1 MTEPANLGKY
11 EIRGILGRGAMGTV
25 YDGWDPIIF
34 RRVAIKSVRL
44 PDAANTE
51 TQEELERF
59 KREAQAAGRLHHPNI
74 VGIYDYGETSEL
86 AYIVMEF
93 VDGDSLKGLL
103 DKQQR
108 FPVSETARILEQL
121 LTGLQFSHDRG
132 VVHRDIKPANVMM
145 TPAGEVK
152 IADFGIARIEN
163 SSMTQAGTVMGTPA
177 YMSPEQF
184 MGQTVDA
191 RTDLY
196 STGVLLYQMLTGE
209 RPFEGSMT
217 GIMHKALHT
226 DPPPPSALSVNSPRS
241 MDAVVARAMAKRP
254 EDRFPDAKAFAL
266 ALRDALNNPALN
278 ASIPAAMADE
288 DATVVKG
295 ASWPSSAAQDATV
308 VAAQPP
314 RSAAAQPGRRPAEAP
329 PTQIPAALP
338 PTAPPTASPK
348 GSRAPLIVTLIVIVL
363 VVAGG
368 GAWYALKMQGPPAIV
383 AQSPSLAPGT
393 LPTTGTSPSGVQSP
407 PPLTQAQPQP
417 TQTPPPQV
425 QAPQDQT
432 PTPAV
437 APVATAASINAALK
451 PVGCTLARATLPDP
465 GHVTLDGVSGA
476 GTPETALR
484 DAVSAAAPAATL
496 TSHVRSVDGVY
507 CDALDVLRGA
517 NDGVSAP
524 LALALKDNQTQLRNN
539 DDIVLQFTMPDFAGV
554 LLVDYL
560 TSDGKLEH
568 LLSDDGAKV
577 RFMTSKGWKIF
588 GPSKIHAAKTSFS
601 IGYPEPK
608 SPDNVWAV
616 AEPFGTDMIIA
627 TASAAPLF
635 SAPRPVDDTPAAYL
649 RDLRAAIASAQSHGV
664 RIATQA
670 LPLETAP

>member
-1 MTEPANLGKY
+1 MTEPTNLGKY
-11 EIRGILGRGAMGTV
+11 EIRGVLGRGAMGTV
-25 YDGWDPIIF
+25 YDGWDPIIS

-44 PDAANTE
+44 PDSANTE

-74 VGIYDYGETSEL
+74 VGVYDYGETSEL

-108 FPVSETARILEQL
+108 FPVSETVRILEQL

-226 DPPPPSALSVNSPRS
+226 VPPPPSALSVNSPRS

-254 EDRFPDAKAFAL
+254 EDRFPDAKSFAA
-266 ALRDALNNPALN
+266 ALRTALNNPN
-278 ASIPAAMADE
+278 PAPMDDT
-288 DATVVKG
+288 DATLVKG
-295 ASWPSSAAQDATV
+295 AAAPLPAMDEATMIAGRPSQSATTPPHDRPPTEATRQPQP
-308 VAAQPP
+308 QPP
-314 RSAAAQPGRRPAEAP
+314 QPPAP
-329 PTQIPAALP
+329 SQPAARR
-338 PTAPPTASPK
+338 
-348 GSRAPLIVTLIVIVL
+348 GSRTPLIVALVIIVL
-363 VVAGG
+363 IVAGG
-368 GAWYALKMQGPPAIV
+368 GAWYASQTKPTPATVTQPPALV
-383 AQSPSLAPGT
+383 AGNAAETGP
-393 LPTTGTSPSGVQSP
+393 LPTEP
-407 PPLTQAQPQP
+407 PKPTQTQPERQDQP
-417 TQTPPPQV
+417 TQTQPAQV
-425 QAPQDQT
+425 QPAAPIVTQ
-432 PTPAV
+432 
-437 APVATAASINAALK
+437 ASLNAALR
-451 PVGCTLARATLPDP
+451 PIGCTLAHAILPDP
-465 GHVTLDGVSGA
+465 THVTLDGVSGA
-476 GTPETALR
+476 GKPDAALR
-484 DAVSAAAPAATL
+484 EAVIDAAPGAAL
-496 TSHVRSVDGVY
+496 TSNVKSVDGGY
-507 CDALDVLRGA
+507 CEALDVLRSA
-517 NDGVSAP
+517 NTGVSTP
-524 LALALKDNQTQLRNN
+524 LSLALKDNRTQLHNN

-554 LLVDYL
+554 LMIDYL
-560 TSDGKLEH
+560 TSDGKMEH
-568 LLSDDGAKV
+568 LFSDDGTKV
-577 RFMTSKGWKIF
+577 RFMTSKGWKVF
-588 GPSKIHAAKTSFS
+588 GPSKLHAAKTSFP
-601 IGYPEPK
+601 IAYPEPK
-608 SPDNVWAV
+608 SPNNVWAV

-627 TASAAPLF
+627 TASTAPLF
-635 SAPRPVDDTPAAYL
+635 STPRPLDDTLADYL
-649 RDLRAAIASAQSHGV
+649 RDLRAAIASAQSRGV